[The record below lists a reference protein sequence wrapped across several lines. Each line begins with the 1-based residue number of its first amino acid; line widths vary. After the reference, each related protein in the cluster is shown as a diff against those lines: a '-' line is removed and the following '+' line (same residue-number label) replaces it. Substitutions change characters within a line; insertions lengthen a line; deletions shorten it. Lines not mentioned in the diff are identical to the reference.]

1 MEDLK
6 QSGAQVRKM
15 DVTKE
20 EEIKNVVDEILEKE
34 GQIDALLAN
43 AGYGEYGTIED
54 IPMENIQHQYDVNV
68 FGVLRSIKA
77 VLPNM
82 RERRTG
88 RIVIT
93 ASLASH
99 TSGMGLGHYSGTK
112 HALKA
117 IGTALRQEVNGL
129 GIHVSMIEP
138 GFVKTGFANVMFNN
152 FDINNFSPEYREK
165 MKNFESYNKKEF
177 ENAPDMSSTIDAI
190 VDAVTSEN
198 PKIIY
203 KTTLQSKVLNFA
215 EKILPVKFLDFI
227 SAKIMK

>member
-6 QSGAQVRKM
+6 QLGAQVRKM

-99 TSGMGLGHYSGTK
+99 VSGMGLGHYSATK

-138 GFVKTGFANVMFNN
+138 GLVKTGFADVMLENFN
-152 FDINNFSPEYREK
+152 INNFSPEYREK
-165 MKNFESYNKKEF
+165 MKAFENYNRKGF
-177 ENAPDMSSTIDAI
+177 ANAPDMTSTIKSMIHAI
-190 VDAVTSEN
+190 TNEN
-198 PKIIY
+198 PKLIY

-215 EKILPVKFLDFI
+215 EKILPPKILD
-227 SAKIMK
+227 SLSEKIMK